1 VAEISKS
8 RLGRV
13 AEHYAI
19 QWLLNQGHQV
29 FHNVHHTGPIDLII
43 LEDEKLIPIDVK
55 TESHRKNKNL
65 RESQTKI
72 FRSPTQRQ
80 KKLGVRILYVDINNK
95 CYWGK
100 SVKDD

>member
-1 VAEISKS
+1 MAEISKS
-8 RLGRV
+8 RLGRI

-29 FHNVHHTGPIDLII
+29 FYNVHHTGPIDLII
-43 LEDEKLIPIDVK
+43 LEAVKLIPVDVK
-55 TESHRKNKNL
+55 IESHRKNKTL
-65 RESQTKI
+65 KECQTKI
-72 FRSPTQRQ
+72 FRSPTKRQ

-95 CYWGK
+95 CYWSK